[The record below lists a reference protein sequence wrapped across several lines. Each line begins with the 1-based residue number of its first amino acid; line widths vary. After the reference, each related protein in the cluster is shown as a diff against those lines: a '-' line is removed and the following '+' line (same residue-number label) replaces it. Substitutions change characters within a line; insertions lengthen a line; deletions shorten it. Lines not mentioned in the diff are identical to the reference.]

1 MFKRLLPLLA
11 CIGGLTLIPC
21 IVSAAAPFYEGKT
34 IRIIVGYSPGGGYDA
49 YSRLIARHLGKHI
62 PGNPTVIV
70 ENMPGAGSLIAANH
84 LYKVAKPDGLT
95 IANFNGGHF
104 FGQVFGQP
112 GIEFDAR
119 KFEFIGAPGRDDPAF
134 VLTKASGIT
143 NIEKWMASKTPVKL
157 GGTAPGTHTPNNC
170 IRIVEAALGLPIQ
183 LVSGYKGTAEIRLA
197 AESGELV
204 GSAWWWESIKA
215 TWRKGI
221 DTGEIIPVLQA
232 VPKPL
237 PDLPMVPL
245 AINLAKTEE
254 ARQLIEIGIHSGSV
268 VARPYV
274 LSPGIPKD
282 RVEILRKAY
291 QETLKDKECIA
302 EGEKAKLV
310 FAPVTAE
317 ELEKVVAGL
326 FKLDPALIAKLKEIT
341 SK

>member
-1 MFKRLLPLLA
+1 MVKRLLSLLV
-11 CIGGLTLIPC
+11 CIVGLTLIPC
-21 IVSAAAPFYEGKT
+21 ISSAAAPFYEGKT
-34 IRIIVGYSPGGGYDA
+34 IRILVGYSPGGGYDA

-84 LYKVAKPDGLT
+84 LYRVAKPDGLT

-104 FGQVFGQP
+104 FGQIFGQP

-119 KFEFIGAPGRDDPAF
+119 KFEFIAAPGSDDVAF

-143 NIEKWMASKTPVKL
+143 SIEKWMASKTPVKL
-157 GGTAPGTHTPNNC
+157 GGTAPGTHTPNNA

-197 AESGELV
+197 AESGELA

-221 DTGEIIPVLQA
+221 DAGEILPVLQA

-237 PDLPMVPL
+237 LDLPKIPL

-254 ARQLIEIGIHSGSV
+254 ARQLIEIGIHGGSI

-274 LSPGIPKD
+274 LPPGTPKD
-282 RVEILRKAY
+282 RVEILRKAF
-291 QETLKDKECIA
+291 QETFKDKECIA
-302 EGEKAKLV
+302 EGEKAKLP
-310 FAPVTAE
+310 FSPVTAE
-317 ELEKVVAGL
+317 ELERVIAGL
-326 FKLDPALIAKLKEIT
+326 FKLDPSLVAKLKEIT
-341 SK
+341 SR

>member
-1 MFKRLLPLLA
+1 MFKRLFPLLI
-11 CIGGLTLIPC
+11 CIIGFILFPCLTF
-21 IVSAAAPFYEGKT
+21 AAAPFYEGKT

-84 LYKVAKPDGLT
+84 IFRVAKPDGLT

-104 FGQVFGQP
+104 FGQIFGQP

-119 KFEFIGAPGRDDPAF
+119 KFEFIGAPGRDDVAF

-143 NIEKWMASKTPVKL
+143 SVEQWMASKTPVKL
-157 GGTAPGTHTPNNC
+157 GGTAPGTHTPNNS

-183 LVSGYKGTAEIRLA
+183 LVSGYKGTADIRLA
-197 AESGELV
+197 AEGGELA

-215 TWRKGI
+215 TWRKGLE
-221 DTGEIIPVLQA
+221 TGEVFPVLQA

-237 PDLPMVPL
+237 PDLPKVPL

-254 ARQLIEIGIHSGSV
+254 ARQLIEIGIHGGSII
-268 VARPYV
+268 ARPYV
-274 LSPGIPKD
+274 LPPGTPKD
-282 RVEILRKAY
+282 RVEILRKAF
-291 QETLKDKECIA
+291 QETFKDKESIA
-302 EGEKAKLV
+302 EGEKAQLP
-310 FAPVTAE
+310 FIPVTAE

-326 FKLDPALIAKLKEIT
+326 FKLDSALIAKLKVIT

>member
-1 MFKRLLPLLA
+1 MLKKLFPLLA
-11 CIGGLTLIPC
+11 CIIVLNLIPC
-21 IVSAAAPFYEGKT
+21 LVSAAAPFYEGKT

-104 FGQVFGQP
+104 FGQVFGQA

-143 NIEKWMASKTPVKL
+143 SIEKWMASKTPVKL
-157 GGTAPGTHTPNNC
+157 GGTAPGTHTPNNA
-170 IRIVEAALGLPIQ
+170 IRIVETALGLPIQ

-197 AESGELV
+197 AESGELA

-221 DTGEIIPVLQA
+221 DAGEIIPVLQA

-237 PDLPMVPL
+237 PDIPMVPL

-254 ARQLIEIGIHSGSV
+254 ARQLIEVGIHSGSV

-282 RVEILRKAY
+282 RVEILRKAF

-317 ELEKVVAGL
+317 ELEKVVNGL
-326 FKLDPALIAKLKEIT
+326 FKLDSALISKLKEIT